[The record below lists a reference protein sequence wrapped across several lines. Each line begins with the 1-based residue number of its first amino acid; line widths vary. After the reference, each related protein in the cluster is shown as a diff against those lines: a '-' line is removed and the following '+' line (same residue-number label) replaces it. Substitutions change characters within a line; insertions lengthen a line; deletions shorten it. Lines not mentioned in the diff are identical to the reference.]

1 MLRNILVSM
10 LVGII
15 LIPGKSNAG
24 ESKEFFLSCTYG
36 VMAGT
41 LVGAATLAFSDS
53 PDQNLDRLAKGA
65 SLGLYA
71 GILLG
76 LYVVYILPGQIQRRQ
91 NEELE
96 KAADEN
102 SYNFNNIPPLTL
114 YPTINYR
121 GDLDG
126 VAAQY
131 RVLSF

>member
-1 MLRNILVSM
+1 MGRLL
-10 LVGII
+10 II
-15 LIPGKSNAG
+15 SLLFFSITANSTKAKASN

-36 VMAGT
+36 VIAGT
-41 LVGAATLAFSDS
+41 LVGAATLAFSDN

-76 LYVVYILPGQIQRRQ
+76 VYVVYILPAQLQRQQ

-96 KAADEN
+96 KVET
-102 SYNFNNIPPLTL
+102 SKVWEPPALAV
-114 YPTINYR
+114 YPTFNYR
-121 GDLDG
+121 GSLDG

-131 RVLSF
+131 RVISF